1 MKPFHPLSAVDQ
13 LVAYL
18 REEINVGTLS
28 QTLPGVHKLGKE
40 LGVSPK
46 TVVAAV
52 AKLKHEGFL
61 KDQGARKKSL
71 IVKPAGKKV
80 SSLRVAILLYDLN
93 DRSLPFTIE
102 LRHQLEAAGHITN
115 FALQTITDIGRND
128 KKIATCV
135 EKTQAD
141 VWIILSGSYEV
152 LHWFASQKIPA
163 FACFGRRQE
172 VDIAGAGVDRQ
183 TSIRKATRRLI
194 ELGHRKIVMIAR
206 EERRK
211 PKPGAGEQAFLNELA
226 SHDIKVGTY
235 NLPDW
240 EETPEGFKR
249 SLDGLFKIT
258 PPTAI
263 ILDEA
268 SFFMITQQHLA
279 RLGILAP
286 QHISLICSDPNPT
299 FSWFLPKV
307 AHINWDPKPIIR
319 RAVRWVTE
327 VQNGKIDKQQY
338 STKSEFIEEGTIGPA
353 PKI

>member
-18 REEINVGTLS
+18 REGIMAGTLS

-71 IVKPAGKKV
+71 IVKPTGKKI
-80 SSLRVAILLYDLN
+80 SSLEISILLYDLN
-93 DRSLPFTIE
+93 DRALPFTIE
-102 LRHQLEAAGHITN
+102 LRHQLEAAGHITS
-115 FALQTITDIGRND
+115 FASQTIIDIGRNA
-128 KKIATCV
+128 KKIAACID
-135 EKTQAD
+135 KSQAD

-152 LHWFASQKIPA
+152 LHWFASQNIPA

-172 VDIAGAGVDRQ
+172 VEIAGAGVDRQ
-183 TSIRKATRRLI
+183 ASIRKATKRLI

-226 SHDIKVGTY
+226 SHDIKVGSY

-240 EETPEGFKR
+240 EETPEGFER
-249 SLDGLFKIT
+249 ALDGLFKVT

-279 RLGILAP
+279 RRGIFAP

-307 AHINWDPKPIIR
+307 AHINWDTKPIIR

-327 VQNGKIDKQQY
+327 VQKGKIDKQQY
-338 STKSEFIEEGTIGPA
+338 SSKSEFIEEGTIGPV

>member
-18 REEINVGTLS
+18 RGEITSGAVS
-28 QTLPGVHKLGKE
+28 QTLPGVHKLAKE

-61 KDQGARKKSL
+61 KDQGARRKSL
-71 IVKPAGKKV
+71 IVKHTKKKI
-80 SSLRVAILLYDLN
+80 SSLRISILLYDLD
-93 DRSLPFTIE
+93 DRSTPFTIE
-102 LRHQLEAAGHITN
+102 LRHQLEAAGHITS
-115 FALQTITDIGRND
+115 FASQTIIDIGRD
-128 KKIATCV
+128 EKKIAACV
-135 EKTQAD
+135 NGSQAD

-172 VDIAGAGVDRQ
+172 VEIAGAGTDRQ
-183 TSIRKATRRLI
+183 NSIRKATKRLV
-194 ELGHRKIVMIAR
+194 ELGHKKIVMIAR

-226 SHDIKVGTY
+226 VHGIKVGAY

-249 SLDGLFKIT
+249 TLDGLFKVT

-279 RLGILAP
+279 RVGILAP
-286 QHISLICSDPNPT
+286 QHISLICSDPYPT
-299 FSWFLPKV
+299 FSWFIPKV

-327 VQNGKIDKQQY
+327 VQNGKINTQQY
-338 STKSEFIEEGTIGPA
+338 SSKSKFIEAGTIGPV
-353 PKI
+353 PIV